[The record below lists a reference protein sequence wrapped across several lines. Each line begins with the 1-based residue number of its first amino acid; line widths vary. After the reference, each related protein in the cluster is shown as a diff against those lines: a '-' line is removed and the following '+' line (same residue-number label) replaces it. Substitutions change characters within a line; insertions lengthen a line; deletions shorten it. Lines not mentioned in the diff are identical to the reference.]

1 MKKAFLFVMFFAAVS
16 VAFTTPALA
25 KNEPAPISP
34 EDNVDCDNGEFTP
47 GCREETYEGNDRE
60 GNDEN
65 DFGDLF
71 SAAFSTSSKGI
82 KQVTE
87 DRGATV
93 VVTTTRYRDA
103 YPEDN
108 CAYVTIQVIEKKT
121 GEVLSSSTI
130 NTCDVQ
136 IH

>member
-1 MKKAFLFVMFFAAVS
+1 MKQLLLFVMFFAAVS
-16 VAFTTPALA
+16 VAFTSTANA

-34 EDNVDCDNGEFTP
+34 EDRVECDNGEFTP

-60 GNDEN
+60 GSDEN
-65 DFGDLF
+65 DFSDLF
-71 SAAFSTSSKGI
+71 SASVNASSKSI
-82 KQVTE
+82 KTVTE

-103 YPEDN
+103 YPEDT
-108 CAYVTIQVIEKKT
+108 CAYVTIQVIEKKS
-121 GEVLSSSTI
+121 GEVLGSNTI